1 MRSGSHAGAA
11 EVFAS
16 SRAIRSRSGKASFSR
31 KFFAG
36 APFRAYCSHV
46 GFRSSK
52 IFFVIN
58 PSSSATTATVSPNG
72 NDAALPRLPG
82 QFAEP
87 KRGFD
92 FRQFWHSLVERIWI
106 VALCTLTGLFLALGY
121 LARTPKLYQGHT
133 VLEVEFQEPTVV
145 STEESALRMRSTFL
159 ASQEAMR
166 TIEQNLTNRTLLAR
180 VIRSEGLAED
190 DGRALLGQNIASGDA
205 SKTPPRPGT
214 SPTKNKIDN
223 AIGVTTFTPLEEA
236 LSRALAG
243 MVKPLV
249 RRGTRLIDLYV
260 MNRDPA
266 MAQRLAEA
274 IGREYIRNSIERR
287 ASFSQDALR
296 YLLEE
301 EESLKLN
308 LQKSEAAVAEYKA
321 KTPDALQLGGGT
333 AATGSQAGSGAGAGG
348 PRGGLVEDKLQELN
362 SKLTAA
368 KADRL
373 RLEGELK
380 QIEQAGENIDA
391 LLAIPSISA
400 AALVTEA
407 QRNVTQV
414 EAEIATLTLRYKEK
428 HPKMMAARAAQ
439 AEAKEK
445 LRRAVMAQPPI
456 LRNAIEQT
464 KATEA
469 SLQGALHDQQGVAVA
484 LNRAAIGYQQLARQA
499 ETDRVLYES
508 VLRQIKETS
517 LTKDVKT
524 NAVSVIEHSPLPHT
538 PVSPSPTKAIALGL
552 LGGLVAGLAFVL
564 GADTLDRSIKT
575 VDQAEAAF
583 GLPVFAA
590 VPETGEEGKVPR
602 LKRRSRHFGGSNY
615 RIVVEAPEDPAA
627 EAFRNLRA
635 ALSLLGP
642 EVERKIS
649 LFTSA
654 LPNEGKSFTSA
665 NYSLALA
672 QQGYR
677 VLLIDGDLRRP
688 TMHKIFRFPSV
699 RNNSDENTDLGV
711 IDCLLGEAD
720 VASAARQ
727 IPAGEI
733 QIVDEN
739 IAVTGNILTATGGQL
754 SVLAGGRRSPNPA
767 EILAGPFFGRL
778 IAEAA
783 TLYDRVVID
792 SAPILAV
799 SDTLLMTPHVQTL
812 CIVVR
817 AAKTPRQ
824 AVRRAISLLAKSG
837 IRPAGLV
844 LNRLRRSRGVG
855 YYYYYASHGYG
866 KEEGAYSRSYGR
878 SSGSDHE
885 GNGA

>member
-1 MRSGSHAGAA
+1 MIDP
-11 EVFAS
+11 V
-16 SRAIRSRSGKASFSR
+16 
-31 KFFAG
+31 
-36 APFRAYCSHV
+36 P
-46 GFRSSK
+46 
-52 IFFVIN
+52 
-58 PSSSATTATVSPNG
+58 SATTTAVLPNSG
-72 NDAALPRLPG
+72 KPALPHLAG
-82 QFAEP
+82 QYSEP
-87 KRGFD
+87 KHGFD
-92 FRQFWHSLVERIWI
+92 FRRFWHSLVERIWI
-106 VALCTLTGLFLALGY
+106 VALCVLAGLFLALGY
-121 LARTPKLYQGHT
+121 LARTPNLYQGHT
-133 VLEVEFQEPTVV
+133 VLEVEFEEPRIIT
-145 STEESALRMRSTFL
+145 TEDPTARMRSMFL
-159 ASQEAMR
+159 ASQEALR
-166 TIEQNLTNRTLLAR
+166 TIEQNLTNQTLLTR

-190 DGRALLGQNIASGDA
+190 GGRALLGQGIVSGAASSATPNTGPSPGA
-205 SKTPPRPGT
+205 SKTQSAISVT
-214 SPTKNKIDN
+214 S
-223 AIGVTTFTPLEEA
+223 FTPLEEA
-236 LSRALAG
+236 LGRALAG
-243 MVKPLV
+243 TVKPV
-249 RRGTRLIDLYV
+249 IRRGSRLIDLYV
-260 MNRDPA
+260 TNQDPA

-287 ASFSQDALR
+287 ALLSEESLR

-301 EESLKLN
+301 EERLKAN

-333 AATGSQAGSGAGAGG
+333 AATGSQQGSGAGAGG

-373 RLEGELK
+373 RLEGELN
-380 QIEQAGENIDA
+380 QIEQAGNNIDA

-400 AALVTEA
+400 AGLVTEA

-414 EAEIATLTLRYKEK
+414 DAAIATLALRYKEK
-428 HPKMMAARAAQ
+428 HPKMMAARASL

-445 LRRAVMAQPPI
+445 LRDAVMAQPPI

-469 SLQGALHDQQGVAVA
+469 SLLGALQDQQGVAVA
-484 LNRAAIGYQQLARQA
+484 LNRAAIGYQELARQA
-499 ETDRVLYES
+499 ETDRALYES

-524 NAVSVIEHSPLPHT
+524 NAVSVIEHSPLPHS
-538 PVSPSPTKAIALGL
+538 PVSPSATKAIALGL
-552 LGGLVAGLAFVL
+552 LGGLAAGLAFVL

-575 VDQAEAAF
+575 VDQAENTL

-590 VPETGEEGKVPR
+590 VPETTDEGTVTR
-602 LKRRSRHFGGSNY
+602 LKRRRRAFGSSNY
-615 RIVVEAPEDPAA
+615 RVVVETPESPAA

-642 EVERKIS
+642 EAERKVS

-654 LPNEGKSFTSA
+654 VPNEGKSFTSA

-688 TMHKIFRFPSV
+688 NMHKIFRFPEAAK
-699 RNNSDENTDLGV
+699 RNNFDEDSAPGV
-711 IDCLLGEAD
+711 IDCLVGEAD
-720 VASAARQ
+720 IASAARP

-733 QIVDEN
+733 EIVSDN

-754 SVLAGGRRSPNPA
+754 SVLAGGRRAPNPA
-767 EILAGPFFGRL
+767 EILAGPFFGQL
-778 IAEAA
+778 VAEAA
-783 TLYDRVVID
+783 KLFDRVVID

-799 SDTLLMTPHVQTL
+799 SDTLLMTPYVQTV
-812 CIVVR
+812 CIVIR
-817 AAKTPRQ
+817 AQKTPRP
-824 AVRRAISLLAKSG
+824 AVHRAISLLTSAG

-866 KEEGAYSRSYGR
+866 AEEGSYSRSYHHR
-878 SSGSDHE
+878 SGSGHKD
-885 GNGA
+885 NGAS